1 MKYNFIEIGTSDFRT
16 LAADETKTGISIEPV
31 KAYFNNLP
39 EREGLIKVNAA
50 VSDEAGIGKMYFC
63 KPEFI
68 DALRLPQWL
77 KGCNSLNKE
86 HPSVRKYCE
95 ENGIQ
100 FRDLVSEDVCPLVT
114 LKAIFEE
121 HEVEELDFLK
131 IDTEGHDAVIMK
143 SLMKMKTI
151 PTIHRIQF
159 ESNELTSREDLIEIL
174 KLGLDKGYSHHNVI
188 SRGNQD
194 TILTLNH

>member
-16 LAADETKTGISIEPV
+16 LAEDKEKTGISIEPV
-31 KAYFNNLP
+31 KAYFDNLP
-39 EREGLIKVNAA
+39 TREGLIKVNAA
-50 VSDEAGIGKMYFC
+50 VSNESGIGKMFYC

-86 HPSVRKYCE
+86 HPSVRKWCDE
-95 ENGIQ
+95 SGVQ

-114 LKAIFEE
+114 MSTIFEAYD
-121 HEVEELDFLK
+121 VEEVDFLK
-131 IDTEGHDAVIMK
+131 IDTEGHDVVIMK
-143 SLMKMKTI
+143 NLLTMSDL

-159 ESNELTSREDLIEIL
+159 ESNELTSREDLIDIL
-174 KLGLDKGYSHHNVI
+174 KLGLDKGYSHHNVT